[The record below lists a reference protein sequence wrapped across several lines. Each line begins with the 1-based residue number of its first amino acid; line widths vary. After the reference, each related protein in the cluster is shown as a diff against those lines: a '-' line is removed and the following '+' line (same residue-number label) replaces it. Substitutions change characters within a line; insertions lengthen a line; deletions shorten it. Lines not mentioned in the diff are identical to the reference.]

1 MKSLQGRF
9 ESESAGRSDRRAAA
23 LARICESPG
32 KMSIKCGDGS
42 AWWPSPVWGTRKQK
56 TRLSLTG
63 WLVLQAAQS
72 GPKRVVALAVFLS
85 ALQVEEI
92 STEPLM

>member
-1 MKSLQGRF
+1 
-9 ESESAGRSDRRAAA
+9 
-23 LARICESPG
+23 
-32 KMSIKCGDGS
+32 MSIKCGDGS
-42 AWWPSPVWGTRKQK
+42 AWWPSPILGTRKQK

-92 STEPLM
+92 STDPLM